1 MVLSII
7 SHINWLHFLLDK
19 FYFICLHFY
28 LIISIRKGREKYEIH
43 GICRKIDELI
53 EEEVTININGV
64 VFTGFSTV
72 CPYKIEE
79 GKNYPVILDITVFD
93 DIEINEGI
101 DGVKNLKRIDNS
113 FKYRISGILNPEF
126 IDAGIIITDEG
137 EIFRT
142 Q

>member
-1 MVLSII
+1 M
-7 SHINWLHFLLDK
+7 
-19 FYFICLHFY
+19 
-28 LIISIRKGREKYEIH
+28 KYMAYVE
-43 GICRKIDELI
+43 KIDELI

-137 EIFRT
+137 EIFLNT
-142 Q
+142 VNTLTSMLKLKLIESILNL

>member
-1 MVLSII
+1 M
-7 SHINWLHFLLDK
+7 
-19 FYFICLHFY
+19 
-28 LIISIRKGREKYEIH
+28 KYMAYVE
-43 GICRKIDELI
+43 KIDELI

-126 IDAGIIITDEG
+126 IDVGIIITDEG
-137 EIFRT
+137 EIFPEHSEYFNKYAEIEVDRINIEFVKEG
-142 Q
+142 